1 MFRVVLSCGG
11 VPTPSGP
18 EAATDITKEFAE
30 HRPWHKNVSCTWDGS
45 RLVLTAVN
53 DYDSDG
59 QALLDE
65 LSDCVS
71 AYVAGHVDY
80 DLRVES
86 VTRHDV

>member
-11 VPTPSGP
+11 IPTQSGS
-18 EAATDITKEFAE
+18 EAAASIAKEFAE
-30 HRPWHKNVSCTWDGS
+30 HRPWHKNVSCIWDGS
-45 RLVLTAVN
+45 RLVLAAIS

-65 LSDCVS
+65 FSDCVS
-71 AYVAGHVDY
+71 AYVVGHFDS
-80 DLRVES
+80 DMRVES